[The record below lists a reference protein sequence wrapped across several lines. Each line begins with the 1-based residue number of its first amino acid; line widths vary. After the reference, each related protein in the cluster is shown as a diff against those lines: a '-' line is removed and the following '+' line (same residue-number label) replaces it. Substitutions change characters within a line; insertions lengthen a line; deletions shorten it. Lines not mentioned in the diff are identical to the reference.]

1 MKLLSEKELTQ
12 FAKNVRQHILKMS
25 TNGGCFAGASLSMVE
40 LVTYLYNNYMHISK
54 DLLNSDERDYLFL
67 SKGHAVPALYGAFAE
82 LSWIDASRFNNHLK
96 IKDDIYWHPNTNIPG
111 IEFHSGSLGHSLPIG
126 VGVALSLKIERL
138 NNKVIVIL
146 GDGELNEGSNWEAIL
161 VATSKKLDNMIIIID
176 RNKFQANLQTEQLL
190 PIEPIEDKFLAFG
203 CGVRRIDG
211 HSYDEIRQSLD
222 DVPYSYGKPSVII
235 ADTIRGRGIKS
246 WENRADKWFCNISN
260 EEYQNLKQEIL

>member
-1 MKLLSEKELTQ
+1 
-12 FAKNVRQHILKMS
+12 MS
-25 TNGGCFAGASLSMVE
+25 MNGGCFAGASLSMVE
-40 LVTYLYNNYMHISK
+40 LIAYLYNNYMNISK
-54 DLLNSDERDYLFL
+54 DLLNSDKRDYLFL

-82 LSWIDASRFNNHLK
+82 LGWFDAARFNNHLK

-111 IEFHSGSLGHSLPIG
+111 IEFHSGSLGHSLPVA
-126 VGVALSLKIERL
+126 VGVALSLKIDQL
-138 NNKVIVIL
+138 NNKVIVII

-161 VATSKKLDNMIIIID
+161 VAASKKLDNLLIIID
-176 RNKFQANLQTEQLL
+176 RNKFQANLQTEHLL

-211 HSYDEIRQSLD
+211 HSYDDIRQSLD

-235 ADTIRGRGIKS
+235 ADTIRGKGIKE

-260 EEYQNLKQEIL
+260 DEYQTLKKEIL